1 MEKPN
6 KHIHFIAIGG
16 AAMHNLALALH
27 QKGYT
32 ITGSDDEINEPSL
45 SRLKN
50 AGLLPVSM
58 GWFPEKITP
67 DLDAVIL
74 GMHARADNPE
84 LLRAQQLGT
93 KVYSYPEYLYEF
105 SKHKLRVVIGGSHGK
120 TTITSMILHVL
131 KNSNRDFDYMVGAKL
146 EGFDTMVRLTE
157 NSPVIVL
164 EGDEY
169 LSSPVDRRPKFHLY
183 HADIALLSGIAWDH
197 INVFPTFREY
207 VKQFQLYVDQIPPAG
222 TIVYCSND
230 PVVQQVIE
238 NTSSYCKKIPYSIP
252 DHVIKNGVSSL
263 VHDSSDGSE
272 TTTPVQVFGDHNL
285 MNLQGAKEV
294 CLLLGVSEDEFYKS
308 IATFKGAAR
317 RLEKLAEN
325 ESLTVFKDFA
335 HSPSKLKATIEAVKK
350 QFPASQLIACMELH
364 TFSSLNENFLAEYKG
379 AMDMADEAVIY
390 YNPHTIAHKK
400 LKQVDPEQ
408 VRAAFARK
416 DAVVFTSSQ
425 KLSEYL
431 VSKKYDHSVL
441 LMMSSGNFDGIDLE
455 SFATELIS
463 RNNVTI

>member
-1 MEKPN
+1 MEKST

-16 AAMHNLALALH
+16 AAMHNLALALL
-27 QKGYT
+27 QKGFT
-32 ITGSDDEINEPSL
+32 VTGSDDEINEPSL

-50 AGLLPVSM
+50 AGLLPSSM
-58 GWFPEKITP
+58 GWFPDKITTS
-67 DLDAVIL
+67 LDAVIL

-84 LLRAQQLGT
+84 LLRAQDLGI

-131 KNSNRDFDYMVGAKL
+131 KHAGRDFDYMVGAKI

-169 LSSPVDRRPKFHLY
+169 LSSPIDRRPKFHLY

-197 INVFPTFREY
+197 INVFPTFKEY

-230 PVVQQVIE
+230 PIVQAVVE
-238 NTSSYCKKIPYSIP
+238 NTSSYCRKISYSIP
-252 DHVIKNGVSSL
+252 DHIIRTGISCL
-263 VHDSSDGSE
+263 VHQAEDGSE
-272 TTTPVQVFGDHNL
+272 IITPVQVFGDHNL

-294 CLLLGVSEDEFYKS
+294 CALLGVSDEDFYS
-308 IATFKGAAR
+308 AIATFKGAAR
-317 RLEKLAEN
+317 RLEKLTEN

-335 HSPSKLKATIEAVKK
+335 HSPSKLKATIDAVKK
-350 QFPASQLIACMELH
+350 QFPDRHLIACMELH

-379 AMDMADEAVIY
+379 AMDNADEAIIY
-390 YNPHTIAHKK
+390 YNPHTISHKK

-408 VRAAFARK
+408 VKSAFAK
-416 DAVVFTSSQ
+416 SDAAVFTASGEL
-425 KLSEYL
+425 KEYL
-431 VSKKYDHSVL
+431 LGKKYEGAVL
-441 LMMSSGNFDGIDLE
+441 LMMSSGNYDGIDLE
-455 SFATELIS
+455 SFAAELIS
-463 RNNVTI
+463 RNKVTA

>member
-1 MEKPN
+1 MEKTN

-16 AAMHNLALALH
+16 AAMHNLALALQ
-27 QKGYT
+27 QKGFT

-50 AGLLPVSM
+50 AGLLPASM

-67 DLDAVIL
+67 ALDAVIL

-84 LLRAQQLGT
+84 LLRAKELGT

-131 KNSNRDFDYMVGAKL
+131 KDTNRDFDYMVGAKI

-183 HADIALLSGIAWDH
+183 HADIALLSGISWDH
-197 INVFPTFREY
+197 INVFPTFKEY
-207 VKQFQLYVDQIPPAG
+207 VKQFQIYVDQIPPAG

-238 NTSSYCKKIPYSIP
+238 NTTSYCKKVSYSIP
-252 DHVIKNGVSSL
+252 DHVIKNGVTFL
-263 VHDSSDGSE
+263 RHGNDAKDE
-272 TTTPVQVFGDHNL
+272 TTPIHIFGDHNL
-285 MNLQGAKEV
+285 MNLQGAREV
-294 CLLLGVSEDEFYKS
+294 CSMLGVSDDEFYKS
-308 IATFKGAAR
+308 IAAFKGAAR
-317 RLEKLAEN
+317 RLEKLTEN
-325 ESLTVFKDFA
+325 ESLTIFKDFA

-350 QFPASQLIACMELH
+350 QFPNRTLIACMELH

-379 AMDMADEAVIY
+379 SMDKADEAIIY

-400 LKQVDPEQ
+400 LKAVNAGQVKS
-408 VRAAFARK
+408 AFARN
-416 DAVVFTSSQ
+416 DAEVFTESD

-431 VSKKYDHSVL
+431 LGKKYDGAVL
-441 LMMSSGNFDGIDLE
+441 LMMSSGNYDGINLE
-455 SFATELIS
+455 SFAADLTARSKI
-463 RNNVTI
+463 TA